1 MHLTVDLNADMGE
14 SFGPWVMGDDA
25 ALLDV
30 ISSANIACG
39 IHAGDWDIMAKT
51 MALAAQ
57 KGVGIGAHP
66 GFPDMQGFGRRKM
79 HLSHETLGNLVRY
92 QLGAAKALAGDGAV
106 RHLKLHGALANMA
119 AEDKSM
125 ALACYRAALE
135 VDPDIIIM
143 VLAGTQHNAAV
154 QELGCRAACEIF
166 ADRAYNDDATLVD
179 RSLPGAVIHDPD
191 TAGQRMLNMVR
202 AGAIITESG
211 GQIPTRIDT
220 ICLHGDTPTAVQI
233 ARSVRGILEE
243 NGVQIAPFSGARVIA

>member
-143 VLAGTQHNAAV
+143 VLAGTQ
-154 QELGCRAACEIF
+154 
-166 ADRAYNDDATLVD
+166 
-179 RSLPGAVIHDPD
+179 
-191 TAGQRMLNMVR
+191 
-202 AGAIITESG
+202 
-211 GQIPTRIDT
+211 
-220 ICLHGDTPTAVQI
+220 
-233 ARSVRGILEE
+233 
-243 NGVQIAPFSGARVIA
+243 